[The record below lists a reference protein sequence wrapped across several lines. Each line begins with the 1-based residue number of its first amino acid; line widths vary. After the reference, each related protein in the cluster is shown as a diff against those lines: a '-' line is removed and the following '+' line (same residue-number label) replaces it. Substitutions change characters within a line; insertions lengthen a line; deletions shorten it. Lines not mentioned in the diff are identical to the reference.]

1 MNKSITPRNSDED
14 KPTVRDLQN
23 ALRVT
28 EADRDQLREERDQLR
43 EERDRLTNDLKVSR
57 AKLKESQDTK
67 ALFAQLIAFIEEQGN
82 VAYIASL
89 RIALIAS
96 AFNAFAW
103 VAAFLLIAFDNPTGA
118 YFAAAGG
125 FGATGILFLLSAFNR
140 DTLERIKNIFV
151 RRRR

>member
-1 MNKSITPRNSDED
+1 MNKSTTPRNPDED
-14 KPTVRDLQN
+14 EPTVPDLQN

-28 EADRDQLREERDQLR
+28 EAERDQLKAD
-43 EERDRLTNDLKVSR
+43 RDRLTAELKVSR

-103 VAAFLLIAFDNPTGA
+103 VAAFLLIAFDNPTAA

-125 FGATGILFLLSAFNR
+125 FGATGVLFFWSAFNR
-140 DTLERIKNIFV
+140 ESLERIKNVFV
-151 RRRR
+151 RRRRWALVAG

>member
-1 MNKSITPRNSDED
+1 MNKSVTPKNSDADE
-14 KPTVRDLQN
+14 PAIRDLQN

-28 EADRDQLREERDQLR
+28 EAERDTWRNEFNRSQNEAAQLRNE
-43 EERDRLTNDLKVSR
+43 LKKSEDIKV
-57 AKLKESQDTK
+57 Q
-67 ALFAQLIAFIEEQGN
+67 FAQLENIVNENQD
-82 VAYIASL
+82 VAYTASL

-103 VAAFLLIAFDNPTGA
+103 VAAFLLIAFDNPTAA

-125 FGATGILFLLSAFNR
+125 FGATGVLFLLSAFNR
-140 DTLERIKNIFV
+140 DTLERIKNVFV

>member
-1 MNKSITPRNSDED
+1 MPD
-14 KPTVRDLQN
+14 KHDKNEKELRDLRN
-23 ALRVT
+23 ALRVAL
-28 EADRDQLREERDQLR
+28 EDRDKLREQRDNL
-43 EERDRLTNDLKVSR
+43 ENKIDKLESEVS
-57 AKLKESQDTK
+57 ESRGIK

-103 VAAFLLIAFDNPTGA
+103 VAAFLLIAFDNPTAA

-125 FGATGILFLLSAFNR
+125 FGATGVLFFWSAFNR
-140 DTLERIKNIFV
+140 ESLERIKNVSV
-151 RRRR
+151 RRRRWALVAG